1 MSKSFVILK
10 EELTTGQLMMIRNH
24 GSLISNNIEEYE
36 KWVIEENSEY
46 ICGYTEK
53 DCINMFGFFSYCV
66 GLNNDI
72 VIWGSGLHSLN
83 WVNNGK

>member
-1 MSKSFVILK
+1 MSKSFIIPK
-10 EELTTGQLMMIRNH
+10 KELTTEQLIMIRNH
-24 GSLISNNIEEYE
+24 GSYINNIEEYE

-66 GLNNDI
+66 GLNSDI
-72 VIWGSGLHSLN
+72 VVWGSGLHDIKL
-83 WVNNGK
+83 G